1 MLDNQVLWTEGKNKQ
16 RNNTVLKS
24 GYTRSKAHSLLPIPI
39 RLIMIIYLARII
51 HERFCY
57 KRGYAAATGSL
68 AAHPFDILH
77 EYASGFHGS
86 ECPSRFASA
95 RFRNKPS

>member
-1 MLDNQVLWTEGKNKQ
+1 MRVMLGGV
-16 RNNTVLKS
+16 S
-24 GYTRSKAHSLLPIPI
+24 
-39 RLIMIIYLARII
+39 LARII

-86 ECPSRFASA
+86 ECPSRFASP
-95 RFRNKPS
+95 RFRPSTVLGTLSFVEGPRTVMNHAG

>member
-1 MLDNQVLWTEGKNKQ
+1 MVHLEGP
-16 RNNTVLKS
+16 V
-24 GYTRSKAHSLLPIPI
+24 
-39 RLIMIIYLARII
+39 LARII

-77 EYASGFHGS
+77 KYASGFHGS
-86 ECPSRFASA
+86 ECPPRFAFA
-95 RFRNKPS
+95 RFRSKPS

>member
-1 MLDNQVLWTEGKNKQ
+1 M
-16 RNNTVLKS
+16 
-24 GYTRSKAHSLLPIPI
+24 
-39 RLIMIIYLARII
+39 I

-57 KRGYAAATGSL
+57 TRGYAAATGSL

-86 ECPSRFASA
+86 ECPSRFAAA

>member
-1 MLDNQVLWTEGKNKQ
+1 MYSDKYIYSFHGLRPCIWLRLLRLVT
-16 RNNTVLKS
+16 
-24 GYTRSKAHSLLPIPI
+24 KALSD
-39 RLIMIIYLARII
+39 RLLARII

-57 KRGYAAATGSL
+57 KRRYAAATGSL

-86 ECPSRFASA
+86 ECPSRFAS
-95 RFRNKPS
+95 